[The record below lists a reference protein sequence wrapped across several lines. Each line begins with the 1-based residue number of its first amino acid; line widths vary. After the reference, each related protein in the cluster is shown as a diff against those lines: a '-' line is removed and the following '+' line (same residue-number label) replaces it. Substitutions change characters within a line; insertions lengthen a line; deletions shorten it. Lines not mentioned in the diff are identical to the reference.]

1 MEETWYCLYNCYG
14 LSIDHGTL
22 QNMEMKKEQLLTLE
36 NEKTEAGSDGR
47 GIKFYCLIKKV
58 DFVNSICKLMP

>member
-1 MEETWYCLYNCYG
+1 
-14 LSIDHGTL
+14 
-22 QNMEMKKEQLLTLE
+22 MKKEQLLTLE